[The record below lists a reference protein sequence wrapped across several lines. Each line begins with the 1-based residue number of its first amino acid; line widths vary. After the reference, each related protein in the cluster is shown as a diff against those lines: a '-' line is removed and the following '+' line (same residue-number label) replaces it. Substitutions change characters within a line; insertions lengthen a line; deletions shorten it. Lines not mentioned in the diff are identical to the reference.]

1 MTILENIKKLFEN
14 NPRKSNPKIN
24 TKKVSA
30 EFVCLDN
37 EFGAK
42 QLMEL
47 ISFINGLHTKY
58 RNINMPIY
66 ICFKKVEIIDKHQFT
81 TL

>member
-1 MTILENIKKLFEN
+1 MENIKKLFEN

-42 QLMEL
+42 QLME
-47 ISFINGLHTKY
+47 
-58 RNINMPIY
+58 
-66 ICFKKVEIIDKHQFT
+66 FKNRYM
-81 TL
+81 